1 MKTATL
7 NNGIEMPMIGFG
19 VYQVSD
25 EETEKAVLS
34 ALEQGYCLLD
44 TAAIYGNEAGVGR
57 AIKASGIPREEIF
70 ITTKLWIQRQDAFNG
85 TQKALDE
92 SLRRLGLDYV
102 DLYLMHQPFGDVHEE
117 WRAME
122 TALKAGK
129 TRAIGVSNFHMDRL
143 ADLIT
148 CHDTVPAVNQIE
160 THPFYQR
167 EAELAF
173 HKELGILQQSWG
185 PLAEGKFDIFHNPVL
200 SEIAAKH
207 GKSVAQVIL
216 RWLNQRGIAVIP
228 KSVTP
233 SRVQENIAIFDF
245 PLNDEQ
251 LAQISSLEQGQSL
264 FFDHRSPERV
274 KWLSEINAIAITE
287 N

>member
-7 NNGIEMPMIGFG
+7 NNGIEIPMIGFG

-25 EETEKAVLS
+25 EETEQVVLS
-34 ALEQGYCLLD
+34 ALEQGYRLLD

-70 ITTKLWIQRQDAFNG
+70 VTTKLWIQRQDAFNG

-102 DLYLMHQPFGDVHEE
+102 DLYLMHQPLGDVHEE

-207 GKSVAQVIL
+207 GKSVAQVVL
-216 RWLNQRGIAVIP
+216 RWLNQRGIAIIP
-228 KSVTP
+228 KSVKVE
-233 SRVQENIAIFDF
+233 RMRENRDILDFTLDTQDLAAIAT
-245 PLNDEQ
+245 LNLDE
-251 LAQISSLEQGQSL
+251 II
-264 FFDHRSPERV
+264 FDHRDPKMV
-274 KWLSEINAIAITE
+274 QWLAQARG
-287 N
+287 

>member
-7 NNGIEMPMIGFG
+7 NNGVVMPMIGFG

-148 CHDTVPAVNQIE
+148 CHDTVLAVNQIE

-173 HKELGILQQSWG
+173 HQELGILQQAWA

-207 GKSVAQVIL
+207 GKSVAQVVL
-216 RWLNQRGIAVIP
+216 RWLNQRGVAIIP
-228 KSVTP
+228 KSVKVE
-233 SRVQENIAIFDF
+233 RMIENRAIFDF
-245 PLNDEQ
+245 TLDEQ
-251 LAQISSLEQGQSL
+251 DLAQIATLNRDEII
-264 FFDHRSPERV
+264 FNHRDPKMV
-274 KWLSEINAIAITE
+274 NWLAEHRG
-287 N
+287 

>member
-34 ALEQGYCLLD
+34 ALEQGYRLLD

-92 SLRRLGLDYV
+92 SLHRLGLDYV

-207 GKSVAQVIL
+207 GKSVAQVVL
-216 RWLNQRGIAVIP
+216 RWLNQRGIAIIP
-228 KSVTP
+228 KSVKVERMRENRDILDFTLDAQDLTAIATLNRDEIIFNHRDP
-233 SRVQENIAIFDF
+233 KMVQW
-245 PLNDEQ
+245 
-251 LAQISSLEQGQSL
+251 LAQARG
-264 FFDHRSPERV
+264 
-274 KWLSEINAIAITE
+274 
-287 N
+287 

>member
-34 ALEQGYCLLD
+34 ALEQGYRLLD

-57 AIKASGIPREEIF
+57 AIKASDIPREEIF
-70 ITTKLWIQRQDAFNG
+70 VTTKLWIQRQDAFNG
-85 TQKALDE
+85 TQNALDE
-92 SLRRLGLDYV
+92 SLKRLGLDYV

-143 ADLIT
+143 MDLIT
-148 CHDTVPAVNQIE
+148 CHDIVPAVNQIE

-167 EAELAF
+167 DAEIAF
-173 HKELGILQQSWG
+173 HKELGILQQAWA
-185 PLAEGKFDIFHNPVL
+185 PLAEGKFEIFSNPIL
-200 SEIAAKH
+200 TQIAQKH
-207 GKSVAQVIL
+207 GKSVAQVVL
-216 RWLNQRGIAVIP
+216 RWLNQRGIAIIP
-228 KSVTP
+228 KSVKVERMRENRDILDFTLDAQDLAAIATLNRDEIIFNHRDP
-233 SRVQENIAIFDF
+233 KMVQW
-245 PLNDEQ
+245 
-251 LAQISSLEQGQSL
+251 LAQARG
-264 FFDHRSPERV
+264 
-274 KWLSEINAIAITE
+274 
-287 N
+287 

>member
-34 ALEQGYCLLD
+34 ALEQGYRLLD

-57 AIKASGIPREEIF
+57 AIKASDIPREEIF
-70 ITTKLWIQRQDAFNG
+70 VTTKLWIQRQDAFNG
-85 TQKALDE
+85 TQNALDE
-92 SLRRLGLDYV
+92 SLKRLGLDYV

-167 EAELAF
+167 EAEVAF
-173 HKELGILQQSWG
+173 HQEHGILQQAWA

-207 GKSVAQVIL
+207 GKSVAQVVL
-216 RWLNQRGIAVIP
+216 RWLNQRGIAIIP
-228 KSVTP
+228 KSVKVERMRENRDILDFTLDAQDLAAIATLNRDEIIFNHRDP
-233 SRVQENIAIFDF
+233 KMVQW
-245 PLNDEQ
+245 
-251 LAQISSLEQGQSL
+251 LAQARG
-264 FFDHRSPERV
+264 
-274 KWLSEINAIAITE
+274 
-287 N
+287 

>member
-70 ITTKLWIQRQDAFNG
+70 VTTKLWIQRQDAFNG

-92 SLRRLGLDYV
+92 SLGRLGLDYV

>member
-34 ALEQGYCLLD
+34 ALEQGYRLLD

-70 ITTKLWIQRQDAFNG
+70 VTTKLWIQRQDAFNG

-102 DLYLMHQPFGDVHEE
+102 DLYLMHQPLGDVHEE

-207 GKSVAQVIL
+207 GKSVAQVVL
-216 RWLNQRGIAVIP
+216 RWLNQRGIAIIP
-228 KSVTP
+228 KSVKVERMRENRDILDFTLDAQDLAAIATLNRDEIIFNHRDP
-233 SRVQENIAIFDF
+233 KMVQW
-245 PLNDEQ
+245 
-251 LAQISSLEQGQSL
+251 LAQARG
-264 FFDHRSPERV
+264 
-274 KWLSEINAIAITE
+274 
-287 N
+287 

>member
-7 NNGIEMPMIGFG
+7 NNGIEIPMIGFG

-25 EETEKAVLS
+25 EETEQVVLS
-34 ALEQGYCLLD
+34 ALEQGYRLLD

-70 ITTKLWIQRQDAFNG
+70 VTTKLWIQRQDAFNG

-173 HKELGILQQSWG
+173 HKELGILQQAWG
-185 PLAEGKFDIFHNPVL
+185 PLAEGKFDIFHNTVL
-200 SEIAAKH
+200 SEIAAKY
-207 GKSVAQVIL
+207 GKSVAQVVL
-216 RWLNQRGIAVIP
+216 RWLNQRGIAIIP
-228 KSVTP
+228 KSVKVE
-233 SRVQENIAIFDF
+233 RMRENRDILDFTLDAQDLATIAT
-245 PLNDEQ
+245 LNRDE
-251 LAQISSLEQGQSL
+251 II
-264 FFDHRSPERV
+264 FDHRDPKMV
-274 KWLSEINAIAITE
+274 QWLAQARG
-287 N
+287 